1 MWWASACSSTTLRSP
16 SRPFFSTAS
25 VASSPFSSAGKHL
38 LEVFQDGDE
47 HECGA
52 DNVRPQRH
60 LSADAQVFFG
70 PTMGA
75 DEEAHKLAD
84 FYAWFRASELP
95 ARGWS
100 EGADELSLG
109 RIPVADLRRDTDEL
123 FGLSD
128 EQVWSRTFSL
138 HSHRSNILRYLT
150 LRWSRRSRASS
161 RSSRCA
167 RCHTRP
173 RTLVLERLSNMP

>member
-1 MWWASACSSTTLRSP
+1 M
-16 SRPFFSTAS
+16 
-25 VASSPFSSAGKHL
+25 
-38 LEVFQDGDE
+38 
-47 HECGA
+47 
-52 DNVRPQRH
+52 RPQRH

-128 EQVWSRTFSL
+128 EQVVEKVARFQQIVSM
-138 HSHRSNILRYLT
+138 
-150 LRWSRRSRASS
+150 RAV
-161 RSSRCA
+161 
-167 RCHTRP
+167 P
-173 RTLVLERLSNMP
+173 RAPAHLSA